1 MKKIEAT
8 IPPFRLREVREE
20 FEKLDVHDFNATDV
34 KEFTGQVHQKM
45 LYQGADA
52 WIDFRH
58 AIKIELVCPSNL
70 VPMVKD
76 ALVRVS
82 RGQNCNGILTVS
94 AITATYQI
102 P

>member
-1 MKKIEAT
+1 MKKVEAM
-8 IPPFRLREVREE
+8 IPAFRLREVKEE
-20 FEKLDVHDFNATDV
+20 FEKLDVHDYHATEV
-34 KEFTGQVHQKM
+34 KEFTGQLHQKM

-76 ALVRVS
+76 AVVRVS
-82 RGQNCNGILTVS
+82 RCQNCNVLLTVS
-94 AITATYQI
+94 AITDFYQI
-102 P
+102 S